1 MAGRGPQTVLNR
13 AECAQTLTKGGRT
26 RVWMIG
32 NDKIWFLRGGLF
44 AKYVVSLVGL
54 VVFVLA
60 VNGAMETWISY
71 RATRTTLTDALSEK
85 ADATARRIEQSISEL
100 ERQISWVTRAS
111 VVTIEQRRAD
121 YAQLLNQVPAVSQIF
136 WLNGNGREQLRLT
149 RATVSVSSGADFSR
163 DIRFTETVARGVS
176 FAPAYF
182 KEQHPFMS
190 IAVAHSGFNA
200 GATVAEVDL
209 GFLADFLG
217 DAQVGKAAYA
227 YVGDQ
232 RGQVLASSTKGPEVA
247 KDLSKLPQV
256 AALIAPATRELTSG
270 NDAAGQA
277 VLAASTALPKLGWF
291 VVFEQPSAQA
301 LAPIRDQLVRIAL
314 LIGLGL
320 VVAILAGTL
329 LARRMLIPITALRT
343 GARKLGAG
351 DFSNRIDVRTKDE
364 LEELADQFN
373 SMAGQ
378 LHETYSGLETK
389 VEERTRD
396 LAQSINELKVLEEV
410 GRAVS
415 SSLDLNAVL
424 PTVAARALEITRAD
438 AVLIYSYDAAQHQFN
453 LVEADGID
461 KSVEGRHLSIDEE
474 TSLLGQAATKGEPIA
489 IADLNLAADH
499 LLRDVAIEAGF
510 HSVLV
515 VPLVDQQGV
524 LGSLVV
530 LRRSAGEFSPNL
542 IGLMR
547 TFAHQSVLAMRNARL
562 FTEVDHKGRELASA
576 HSTVQQQA
584 SKLEAQTEELKNW
597 NQSLEER
604 VETQLAENERIRR
617 LERFLAPQ
625 VAQLIASS
633 DGHDALLDS
642 HRREVTVVFCDLR
655 GFTAFT
661 EAPEPE
667 EAMHVLR
674 EYHAALGEL
683 IFRYEGTLDRYA
695 GDGVMILFNAP
706 IQFPDHTKRAVKMA
720 VEMRDTIGLLTQK
733 WRNRG
738 HSLGFGLG
746 IAVGYATLGQI
757 GFEQRLEYAAIGSVT
772 NLASRLC
779 DEAKAGQIVVSRRPF
794 GMLEPSVEAAPL
806 DDLHLK
812 GFNHPVLAMEIL
824 RWREEVD
831 NVVDATPAVRRRK

>member
-1 MAGRGPQTVLNR
+1 MVAVR
-13 AECAQTLTKGGRT
+13 
-26 RVWMIG
+26 
-32 NDKIWFLRGGLF
+32 DKSWFPRGGLF
-44 AKYVVSLVGL
+44 AKYVVALVGL

-60 VNGAMETWISY
+60 VNGATETWIGY
-71 RATRTTLTDALSEK
+71 RATKTTLTDAMSEK
-85 ADATARRIEQSISEL
+85 ADATAKRIEQSISEL

-111 VVTIEQRRAD
+111 ISTLEQRRND
-121 YAQLLNQVPAVSQIF
+121 YAQLLNQVAPISQLSQ
-136 WLNGNGREQLRLT
+136 LNGQGREQLRLSRT
-149 RATVSVSSGADFSR
+149 TSSFGSNMDFSR
-163 DIRFTETVARGVS
+163 DGRFTETVSRGVS
-176 FAPAYF
+176 YQPAYF
-182 KEQHPFMS
+182 TNSRPFMS

-200 GATVAEVDL
+200 GITVAEIDL
-209 GFLADFLG
+209 RFLSDFLG
-217 DAQVGKAAYA
+217 DAQVGKAAFA
-227 YVGDQ
+227 YVVDP
-232 RGQVLASSTKGPEVA
+232 RGQVLASSTKGPDIA
-247 KDLSKLPQV
+247 ADLSTLPQV
-256 AALIAPATRELTSG
+256 ASLMTPT
-270 NDAAGQA
+270 GQA
-277 VLAASTALPKLGWF
+277 LASGTDIDGHSVLTAASAVPKLGWTVF
-291 VVFEQPSAQA
+291 FEQPTALA
-301 LAPIRDQLVRIAL
+301 LAPIRDQLVRVAL

-320 VVAILAGTL
+320 AVAILAGTL

-343 GARKLGAG
+343 GARRLGAG
-351 DFSNRIDVRTKDE
+351 DFSHRIDVHTKDE

-378 LHETYSGLETK
+378 LKETYSVLETK

-410 GRAVS
+410 GRAVA

-424 PTVAARALEITRAD
+424 PTVAARALEITHAD
-438 AVLIYSYDAAQHQFN
+438 AVLIYGYDAARHQFN
-453 LVEADGID
+453 LVEANGID
-461 KSVEGRHLSIDEE
+461 KSAEGQHLSIDEE
-474 TSLLGQAATKGEPIA
+474 ESLLGQAATKGEPVA
-489 IADLNLAADH
+489 IPDLNLAADH

-515 VPLVDQQGV
+515 VPLVDLQGV

-530 LRRSAGEFSPNL
+530 LRRAVGEFSPNL

-584 SKLEAQTEELKNW
+584 SKLEAQTEQLKNW
-597 NQSLEER
+597 NKSLEER
-604 VETQLAENERIRR
+604 VETQLAEIERIRR

-633 DGHDALLDS
+633 DGHDSLLDS

-661 EAPEPE
+661 EATEPE
-667 EAMHVLR
+667 EAMNVLR

-706 IQFPDHTKRAVKMA
+706 IQFQDHTKRAVKMA
-720 VEMRDTIGLLTQK
+720 CEMRDTIGLLTQK

-779 DEAKAGQIVVSRRPF
+779 DEAKANQIVVSRRAY
-794 GMLEPSVEAAPL
+794 GMVEQWVEAAPL

-831 NVVDATPAVRRRK
+831 NVVDATPAARRRK

>member
-1 MAGRGPQTVLNR
+1 M
-13 AECAQTLTKGGRT
+13 
-26 RVWMIG
+26 
-32 NDKIWFLRGGLF
+32 
-44 AKYVVSLVGL
+44 
-54 VVFVLA
+54 
-60 VNGAMETWISY
+60 
-71 RATRTTLTDALSEK
+71 
-85 ADATARRIEQSISEL
+85 
-100 ERQISWVTRAS
+100 
-111 VVTIEQRRAD
+111 
-121 YAQLLNQVPAVSQIF
+121 
-136 WLNGNGREQLRLT
+136 
-149 RATVSVSSGADFSR
+149 
-163 DIRFTETVARGVS
+163 
-176 FAPAYF
+176 
-182 KEQHPFMS
+182 
-190 IAVAHSGFNA
+190 
-200 GATVAEVDL
+200 
-209 GFLADFLG
+209 
-217 DAQVGKAAYA
+217 
-227 YVGDQ
+227 
-232 RGQVLASSTKGPEVA
+232 
-247 KDLSKLPQV
+247 PQV
-256 AALIAPATRELTSG
+256 AALMAP
-270 NDAAGQA
+270 NGQA
-277 VLAASTALPKLGWF
+277 LASGTDTDGLSVLTTSSSVPKLGWA
-291 VVFEQPSAQA
+291 VLFEQPTAQA
-301 LAPIRDQLVRIAL
+301 LAPIRDQLVRVAL

-320 VVAILAGTL
+320 AVAILAGTL

-343 GARKLGAG
+343 GARRLGAG
-351 DFSNRIDVRTKDE
+351 DFSHRIDVHTKDE

-378 LHETYSGLETK
+378 LKETYSVLETK

-584 SKLEAQTEELKNW
+584 SKLEAQTEQLKNW
-597 NQSLEER
+597 NKSLEER
-604 VETQLAENERIRR
+604 VETQLAEIERIRR

-661 EAPEPE
+661 EATEPE
-667 EAMHVLR
+667 EAMNVLR
-674 EYHAALGEL
+674 EYHAALGDL

-779 DEAKAGQIVVSRRPF
+779 DEAKAGQIVVSRRAF
-794 GMLEPSVEAAPL
+794 GMVEPWVEAAPL

>member
-1 MAGRGPQTVLNR
+1 
-13 AECAQTLTKGGRT
+13 
-26 RVWMIG
+26 MIG

-71 RATRTTLTDALSEK
+71 RATRTTLTDAMSEK
-85 ADATARRIEQSISEL
+85 ADATARRIEQSVSEL

-163 DIRFTETVARGVS
+163 DVRFTETVARGVN

-182 KEQHPFMS
+182 RDKHPFMS
-190 IAVAHSGFNA
+190 ISVAPSGFNA
-200 GATVAEVDL
+200 NATIPDVDL
-209 GFLADFLG
+209 GFLGDFLG
-217 DAQVGKAAYA
+217 DAQVGKLAYA
-227 YVGDQ
+227 YVVDS
-232 RGQVLASSTKGPEVA
+232 RGQVLANSARGPEVA

-256 AALIAPATRELTSG
+256 AALIAPATRELASG
-270 NDAAGQA
+270 SDAEGQA
-277 VLAASTALPKLGWF
+277 VLTASTAVPKLGWF
-291 VVFEQPSAQA
+291 VLFEQPTAQA

-329 LARRMLIPITALRT
+329 LARRMLIPITALRA
-343 GARKLGAG
+343 GANRLGAG
-351 DFSNRIDVRTKDE
+351 DFSHRIEVRTSDE
-364 LEELADQFN
+364 LEELAGQFN

-378 LHETYSGLETK
+378 LQETYSGLETK

-410 GRAVS
+410 GRAVA

-424 PTVAARALEITRAD
+424 PTVAARALEITHAD
-438 AVLIYSYDAAQHQFN
+438 AVLIYGYDAARHQFN
-453 LVEADGID
+453 LTEAIGID
-461 KSVEGRHLSIDEE
+461 KNAEGAHQAIDEGA
-474 TSLLGQAATKGEPIA
+474 SVLGEAAKGGEPIA
-489 IADLNLAADH
+489 IPDLAAASDH
-499 LLRDVAIEAGF
+499 LLRDVAVAAGF
-510 HSVLV
+510 YSVLV
-515 VPLVDQQGV
+515 VPLVDQKGI

-530 LRRSAGEFSPNL
+530 LRSSAGEFSPNL

-562 FTEVDHKGRELASA
+562 FTEVDQKGRELASA

-584 SKLEAQTEELKNW
+584 GKLQEQTEQLLNW
-597 NQSLEER
+597 NKSLEER
-604 VETQLAENERIRR
+604 VEKQLGEIERIRR
-617 LERFLAPQ
+617 LERFLPPQ

-633 DGHDALLDS
+633 DGHDSLLDS

-661 EAPEPE
+661 EATEPE
-667 EAMHVLR
+667 EAMNVLR
-674 EYHAALGEL
+674 EYHAALGKL
-683 IFRYEGTLDRYA
+683 IFKYEGTLDKYA

-706 IQFPDHTKRAVKMA
+706 IQFEDHTARAVKMA
-720 VEMRDTIGLLTQK
+720 VEMRDTIGPLTER

-738 HSLGFGLG
+738 HSLGFGIG
-746 IAVGYATLGQI
+746 IALGYATLGQI
-757 GFEQRLEYAAIGSVT
+757 GFENRLEYAAIGSVT

-779 DEAKAGQIVVSRRPF
+779 DEAKANQIVVSRRVY
-794 GMLEPSVEAAPL
+794 GMVESWVEGKPL

-812 GFNHPVLAMEIL
+812 GFNHPVLAAEIL
-824 RWREEVD
+824 RWRGDAEE
-831 NVVDATPAVRRRK
+831 AEEAET

>member
-1 MAGRGPQTVLNR
+1 
-13 AECAQTLTKGGRT
+13 
-26 RVWMIG
+26 MIG
-32 NDKIWFLRGGLF
+32 VKDKIWFLREGLF
-44 AKYVVSLVGL
+44 AKYVMSLVGL

-60 VNGAMETWISY
+60 VNGATETWISY
-71 RATRTTLTDALSEK
+71 RATKTTLIDAMSEK
-85 ADATARRIEQSISEL
+85 AEATARRIEQSISEL

-111 VVTIEQRRAD
+111 AKTYSGAVTLEDHHAD
-121 YAQLLNQVPAVSQIF
+121 YVQLLNQVPAVSQ
-136 WLNGNGREQLRLT
+136 LTLLDQNGRGQLRLSRT
-149 RATVSVSSGADFSR
+149 TIAVGSKADLSR
-163 DIRFTETVARGVS
+163 DVSLTETIARGGVS
-176 FAPAYF
+176 YAPAF
-182 KEQHPFMS
+182 FQGSRPLMS
-190 IAVAHSGFNA
+190 IAVSHSGSDPSA
-200 GATVAEVDL
+200 AATVAEIDL
-209 GFLADFLG
+209 GLLSDFLG
-217 DAQVGKAAYA
+217 DAQVGKTGFA
-227 YVGDQ
+227 YVIDPK
-232 RGQVLASSTKGPEVA
+232 GQVLASSARGPDVA

-256 AALIAPATRELTSG
+256 AALIRPNSQALASG
-270 NDAAGQA
+270 TDVDRHA
-277 VLAASTALPKLGWF
+277 VLTASNAIPKLGWF
-291 VVFEQPSAQA
+291 VCFEQPTAQA

-314 LIGLGL
+314 LISLGLG
-320 VVAILAGTL
+320 VAILAGTV
-329 LARRMLIPITALRT
+329 LARRMLVPITALRT
-343 GARKLGAG
+343 GARRLGAG
-351 DFSNRIDVRTKDE
+351 DFSHRIDVHTKDE

-396 LAQSINELKVLEEV
+396 LAQSVNELKVLEEV
-410 GRAVS
+410 GRAVA

-424 PTVAARALEITRAD
+424 PTVAARALEITHAD
-438 AVLIYSYDAAQHQFN
+438 AVLIFGYDATKHQFN
-453 LVEADGID
+453 LTEAIGID
-461 KSVEGRHLSIDEE
+461 KSAERARLAIDADG
-474 TSLLGQAATKGEPIA
+474 SVLGDAAATGEPVA
-489 IADLNLAADH
+489 IPDLADAADH
-499 LLRDVAIEAGF
+499 PLRDVAIAAGF

-515 VPLVDQQGV
+515 VPLVDQKGI

-530 LRRSAGEFSPNL
+530 LRNSAGEFSENL

-562 FTEVDHKGRELASA
+562 FTEVDQKGRELATA

-584 SKLEAQTEELKNW
+584 DQLLNW
-597 NQSLEER
+597 NKSLEER
-604 VETQLAENERIRR
+604 VEKQLGEIERIRK

-633 DGHDALLDS
+633 DGHDSLLDS

-661 EAPEPE
+661 ESTEPE
-667 EAMHVLR
+667 EAMAVLR

-706 IQFPDHTKRAVKMA
+706 IEFADHTRRAVKMA

-738 HSLGFGLG
+738 HSLGFGVG
-746 IAVGYATLGQI
+746 IALGYATLGQI

-779 DEAKAGQIVVSRRPF
+779 DEAKANQIVVARRVF
-794 GMLEPSVEAAPL
+794 GMVEPWVEGKPL
-806 DDLHLK
+806 DDLNLK
-812 GFNHPVLAMEIL
+812 GFNHPVLAVEIL
-824 RWREEVD
+824 RWREEAKAEDVE
-831 NVVDATPAVRRRK
+831 VVAAEAPRRRQQPL

>member
-1 MAGRGPQTVLNR
+1 MNAV
-13 AECAQTLTKGGRT
+13 K
-26 RVWMIG
+26 
-32 NDKIWFLRGGLF
+32 DKTWFLREGLF
-44 AKYVVSLVGL
+44 AKYVISLVGL

-71 RATRTTLTDALSEK
+71 RATRSTLTDAMSEK
-85 ADATARRIEQSISEL
+85 AEATARRIEQSVSEL

-111 VVTIEQRRAD
+111 AKDTVRRTD
-121 YAQLLNQVPAVSQIF
+121 YAQLLNQVPAVNQLSFI
-136 WLNGNGREQLRLT
+136 NGSGREQLRLSRLT
-149 RATVSVSSGADFSR
+149 FSENNNTDFSR
-163 DIRFTETVARGVS
+163 DVRFTETVARGAT

-182 KEQHPFMS
+182 REGQPHMS
-190 IAVAHSGFNA
+190 IAVSHSGFNA
-200 GATVAEVDL
+200 GVTIAEIDL
-209 GFLADFLG
+209 RFLSDFLG
-217 DAQVGKAAYA
+217 DAQVGKVAFA
-227 YVGDQ
+227 YVTDQ
-232 RGQVLASSTKGPEVA
+232 NGLVLASSAKGPEIA

-256 AALIAPATRELTSG
+256 AAVMKPGGQPLASG
-270 NDAAGQA
+270 TDTNGAA
-277 VLAASTALPKLGWF
+277 VLTTANAVQKLGWF
-291 VVFEQPSAQA
+291 VFFEQPTAQA

-320 VVAILAGTL
+320 MVAIAAGTV

-343 GARKLGAG
+343 GARRLGAG
-351 DFSNRIDVRTKDE
+351 EFGHRIDVHTADE
-364 LEELADQFN
+364 LQELADQFN

-378 LHETYSGLETK
+378 LQETYSGLESK

-424 PTVAARALEITRAD
+424 PTVAARALEITHAD
-438 AVLIYSYDAAQHQFN
+438 AVLIYGYDATTQQFN
-453 LVEADGID
+453 LTESIGID
-461 KSVEGRHLSIDEE
+461 KSAEGQHLAIDQDR
-474 TSLLGQAATKGEPIA
+474 SVLGEAAAKGEPIA
-489 IADLNLAADH
+489 IPDLAEAADH
-499 LLRDVAIEAGF
+499 LLRDVAITAGF

-515 VPLVDQQGV
+515 VPLVDQTGI

-530 LRRSAGEFSPNL
+530 LRRNAGEFSPNL

-562 FTEVDHKGRELASA
+562 FTEVDHKGRELETA
-576 HSTVQQQA
+576 HTTVQQQA
-584 SKLEAQTEELKNW
+584 GKLQEQTDQLLDW
-597 NQSLEER
+597 NKSLEER
-604 VETQLAENERIRR
+604 VEKQLAEIERIRR

-633 DGHDALLDS
+633 DGHEGLLDS

-661 EAPEPE
+661 ETTEPE
-667 EAMHVLR
+667 EAMNVLR

-683 IFRYEGTLDRYA
+683 IFKYEGTLDRYA

-706 IQFPDHTKRAVKMA
+706 IQFEDHTKRAVKMA
-720 VEMRDTIGLLTQK
+720 VEMRDSIGALTEK

-738 HSLGFGLG
+738 HSLGFGVG
-746 IAVGYATLGQI
+746 IALGYATLGQI

-779 DEAKAGQIVVSRRPF
+779 DEAKANQIVVSRRVY
-794 GMLEPSVEAAPL
+794 GMVESWVESRPI
-806 DDLHLK
+806 DDLTLK
-812 GFNHPVLAMEIL
+812 GFNHPVLAVEIL
-824 RWREEVD
+824 RWREGGE
-831 NVVDATPAVRRRK
+831 NVVDAAAARRQKKS